1 MKVNS
6 TEIASAAEIPSST
19 ESSPGTEIAVAK
31 FLEALGRRDFGRL
44 EACLAP
50 DVWFRALLP
59 KGQRESNTAHE
70 VAATFRSWFGDET
83 ASELIRADQYA
94 VAGRVFLSYR
104 LRLLSATVPGQWH
117 VAEQAGFCRV
127 REDRIARLDVVCTG
141 LHPVRAD

>member
-1 MKVNS
+1 MQPNS
-6 TEIASAAEIPSST
+6 IEMASGT
-19 ESSPGTEIAVAK
+19 ESAVAE
-31 FLEALGRRDFGRL
+31 FLEALERRDFDRL

-83 ASELIRADQYA
+83 ASELIHADQYR
-94 VAGRVFLSYR
+94 VAGRVFVSYR

-117 VAEQAGFCRV
+117 VVEQAGFCRV

-141 LHPVRAD
+141 LHPVRVD